1 MTTRICGIEI
11 KSSDAILTVLEEA
24 EGEVTF
30 VNIEPR
36 KINIGNDES
45 STAIRSFFDSF
56 LNFVRN
62 NHINT
67 IVLKKRAKKGQMAG
81 GAVSFKLEALIQLNG
96 IAEVVFVSG
105 QGIAAA
111 NKRNP
116 FVIPDELRRYQE
128 DAFLAA
134 SLHIR
139 QVSP

>member
-1 MTTRICGIEI
+1 
-11 KSSDAILTVLEEA
+11 
-24 EGEVTF
+24 
-30 VNIEPR
+30 
-36 KINIGNDES
+36 
-45 STAIRSFFDSF
+45 